1 MPRVGPHTETAFE
14 TVIEAH
20 LLTYGY
26 VRVAREG
33 FDRER
38 AIFPDTIIAFIRET
52 QPKQWARLE
61 SLLGD
66 RTGEQIV
73 GDLCKWMD
81 IHGSLATLR
90 HGFKCYGRTFRVA
103 YFKAAHGLNPE
114 LERRY
119 AANRLGLT
127 RQLRYSPRSE
137 NSVDVTL
144 SVNGIPI
151 VTTELK
157 NPLTGQRVEDARRQ
171 YCENRN
177 PREPIFRFKRRSLVH
192 FAVDTEWVSMTTR
205 LAGAATR
212 FLPFDRGCDG
222 AAGNPPDPTGR
233 NYRTAY
239 LWEEVLE
246 RDSLL
251 DLLARFIHLQID
263 VKRDDRGRRLKTET
277 MIFPRYHQLE
287 AVRTLVDAA
296 CDEGVGNNYLVEHS
310 AGSGKSNTIGWLTHR
325 LASLHDADDERV
337 FDTVVVVTDRV
348 VLDQQLQDTI
358 YQFEHKRGVVHRIE
372 ESSRQLAEA
381 LDDAV
386 PVIITTLQK
395 FPFVTRRLIEMAE
408 ERGTTGT
415 GTLPTRRCAVIVDEA
430 HSSQGGETA
439 IDLKGVL
446 AGEELRERARKRA
459 ADEGRED
466 MEEIFRSMAKRGRQP
481 NLSFFAFT
489 ATPKHKTFSV
499 FSRDGRPAHRYTM
512 RQAIE
517 ENFILDVL
525 KHYTTYRSY
534 FKLLKACQDDPNVER
549 KKAALGLARFMR
561 LHPHN
566 IAQKTEVMVEQFQA
580 ATRHR
585 IGGRAKA
592 MVVTGSRLEAV
603 RYKQSFD
610 RYIRTNGYAIKSLV
624 AFSGTVVDDK
634 IPDVAYTEPGMND
647 GISEKELPERFATQ
661 EYQVLLVA
669 EKYQTGFDQ
678 PLLHTMYVDK
688 RLAGIQ
694 AVQTLSRLNRTHP
707 LKEDTF
713 VLDFVND
720 PDEIREAFK
729 TYYEGAEMGEE
740 VDPARMYAIKSD
752 LDASGIYLD
761 EEVERFGAVYFMQKR
776 RQSALDHRKMNAALD
791 PAVSRFEA
799 RREAEEEEAEDWR
812 GKMYAFLSLYGF
824 LSQVIPYQ
832 DSDLERLYVFLRH
845 LATKLPRRGSGP
857 AYQFDDE
864 VRLEYYR
871 LQKISEGS
879 ISLRDGEARPLDGPS
894 EVGSGMARPQPV
906 PLSQLIDIVNE
917 RFGTDFNQADQL
929 FFDQIVEAAMTDDGL
944 RQAAVVNPGEKFELV
959 FKNLLE
965 NLFIE
970 RMDQN
975 EEIFVRFMNDGPFQ
989 KIVTAW
995 MASETYHRLRSAS
1008 EEGVATPKD
1017 SRTLPPHLRIVSPR
1031 PEDRYL
1037 TCVPLVPLD
1046 AAAGAFSDP
1055 QHIDD
1060 ENFEWVAVETNHH
1073 LRRGV
1078 FVARMVGRSM
1088 EPTIPDGAHCL
1099 FRAPVEGT
1107 RQGKIVLV
1115 QMRDGTDPENG
1126 QQYTVKRYQSEKVR
1140 DGTSWHHREIKLNPV
1155 NPDYEAIVL
1164 TDGDKG
1170 ALRVVAEVIDVLG
1183 RGGDVL

>member
-1 MPRVGPHTETAFE
+1 MSVAPHTEAAFE

-20 LLTYGY
+20 LLAHGY
-26 VRVAREG
+26 VPVAPER

-38 AIFPDTIIAFIRET
+38 AIFPDTVLAFIRET

-66 RTGEQIV
+66 RTGKQIV

-81 IHGSLATLR
+81 IHGSLTTLR
-90 HGFKCYGRTFRVA
+90 HGFKCYGRTFRAA

-144 SVNGIPI
+144 SVNGIPV
-151 VTTELK
+151 VTAELK

-171 YCENRN
+171 YCEDRD
-177 PREPIFRFKRRSLVH
+177 PREPIFDFKRRSLVH
-192 FAVDTEWVSMTTR
+192 FAVDTESVLMTTR
-205 LAGAATR
+205 LAGSATR
-212 FLPFDRGCDG
+212 FLPFDRGCNG
-222 AAGNPPDPTGR
+222 AAGNPPDPAGR

-246 RDSLL
+246 RHSLF
-251 DLLARFIHLQID
+251 DLLARFIHLQVD
-263 VKRDDRGRRLKTET
+263 TKRDDRGRKVKTET
-277 MIFPRYHQLE
+277 MIFPRYHQLK

-296 CDEGVGNNYLVEHS
+296 RSEGVGNNYLVEHS

-325 LASLHDADDERV
+325 LASLHDAYDERV

-358 YQFEHKRGVVHRIE
+358 YQFEHKRGVVHRIDR
-372 ESSRQLAEA
+372 SSRQLAEA
-381 LDDAV
+381 LAEAV

-408 ERGTTGT
+408 EGGTTGT

-439 IDLKGVL
+439 IDLKEVL

-459 ADEGRED
+459 AEEGRED
-466 MEEIFRSMAKRGRQP
+466 MEEIFRSMAARGRQP

-499 FSRDGRPAHRYTM
+499 FARDGRPAHRYTM

-517 ENFILDVL
+517 EDFILDVL

-534 FKLLKACQDDPNVER
+534 FKLLKACRDDPNVER
-549 KKAALGLARFMR
+549 KKAARGLARFMK

-566 IAQKTEVMVEQFQA
+566 IAQKTEVMVEHFQA
-580 ATRHR
+580 VTRHR

-610 RYIRTNGYAIKSLV
+610 KYIRSKGYAIKSLV

-634 IPDVAYTEPGMND
+634 LPDVAYTEPGMND

-694 AVQTLSRLNRTHP
+694 AVQTLSRLNRIHP

-720 PDEIREAFK
+720 RDEIREAFK

-740 VDPARMYAIKSD
+740 VDPARMYAIKSE

-761 EEVERFGAVYFMQKR
+761 EEVERFGAVYFTPKR

-791 PAVSRFEA
+791 PAVSRFEV

-845 LATKLPRRGSGP
+845 LATKLPRRSTGP

-879 ISLRDGEARPLDGPS
+879 IALGDGEAGPLDGPS
-894 EVGSGMARPQPV
+894 EVGSGQARPQPV
-906 PLSQLIDIVNE
+906 PLSQLIDIVNN

-944 RQAAVVNPGEKFELV
+944 RQAAAVNPGDKFELV
-959 FKNLLE
+959 FRNLLE

-975 EEIFVRFMNDGPFQ
+975 EEIFVRFMNDGSFQ

-995 MASETYHRLRSAS
+995 MASETYRRLRRDD
-1008 EEGVATPKD
+1008 EEGVAPPED
-1017 SRTLPPHLRIVSPR
+1017 SPTLPPRLRIVDPR
-1031 PEDRYL
+1031 PEDRYV
-1037 TCVPLVPLD
+1037 TCVPLVPLH
-1046 AAAGAFSDP
+1046 AAAGAFGDL
-1055 QHIDD
+1055 QRVEDD
-1060 ENFEWVAVETNHH
+1060 DFEWVAVETTHR

-1078 FVARMVGRSM
+1078 FVARVVGESM
-1088 EPTIPDGAHCL
+1088 EPTIPDGAYCL

-1115 QMRDGTDPENG
+1115 QMRDGTDPEDG
-1126 QQYTVKRYQSEKVR
+1126 QRYTVKRYESEKAG
-1140 DGTSWHHREIKLNPV
+1140 DGGSWHHREIRLEPV

-1164 TDGDKG
+1164 TGGDEG
-1170 ALRVVAEVIDVLG
+1170 ALRVVAEVVEVLG
-1183 RGGDVL
+1183 DGGEGAR

>member
-1 MPRVGPHTETAFE
+1 MSTAAAHTEAAFE
-14 TVIEAH
+14 IVIEAH
-20 LLTYGY
+20 LLSHAY
-26 VRVAREG
+26 VPVPRED

-38 AIFPDTIIAFIRET
+38 AIFPETILAFIRDT

-66 RTGEQIV
+66 ATGEQIL

-81 IHGSLATLR
+81 NHGSLATLR
-90 HGFKCYGRTFRVA
+90 HGFKCYGRTLRA
-103 YFKAAHGLNPE
+103 GYFKAAHGLNPE
-114 LERRY
+114 LESRY
-119 AANRLGLT
+119 AANRLGIT

-144 SVNGIPI
+144 SLNGIPV
-151 VTTELK
+151 VTAELK

-171 YCENRN
+171 YCEDRD
-177 PREPIFRFKRRSLVH
+177 PREPIFEFKRRALVH
-192 FAVDTEWVSMTTR
+192 FAVDTESVLMTTR
-205 LAGAATR
+205 LAGTATR
-212 FLPFDRGCDG
+212 FLPFDRGCGG
-222 AAGNPPDPTGR
+222 AAGNPPDPAGR

-251 DLLARFIHLQID
+251 DLFARFIHLQID
-263 VKRDDRGRRLKTET
+263 AKRDDRGRKVKTET

-296 CDEGVGNNYLVEHS
+296 RDEGVGNNYLVEHS

-325 LASLHDADDERV
+325 LASLHDAANARV

-358 YQFEHKRGVVHRIE
+358 YQFEHKRGVVHRIDR
-372 ESSRQLAEA
+372 SSRQLAEA
-381 LDDAV
+381 LDNAV
-386 PVIITTLQK
+386 PVVITTLQK
-395 FPFVTRRLIEMAE
+395 FPFVTRRLLEMDE
-408 ERGTTGT
+408 ERGTTGA
-415 GTLPTRRCAVIVDEA
+415 GALATRRCAVIVDEA

-439 IDLKGVL
+439 IDLKEVL
-446 AGEELRERARKRA
+446 GGEELRERARQRA
-459 ADEGRED
+459 AEEGRED
-466 MEEIFRSMAKRGRQP
+466 MEGIFRSMAKRGRQP

-499 FSRDGRPAHRYTM
+499 FAGDGRPAHRYTM
-512 RQAIE
+512 RQAIDE
-517 ENFILDVL
+517 GFILDVL

-566 IAQKTEVMVEQFQA
+566 IAQKTEVMVEHFQA

-592 MVVTGSRLEAV
+592 MVVTGSRMEAV

-610 RYIRTNGYAIKSLV
+610 RYIRSKGYAIKSLV

-634 IPDVAYTEPGMND
+634 LPDVTYTEPGMND

-694 AVQTLSRLNRTHP
+694 AVQALSRLNRTHP
-707 LKEDTF
+707 LKEDSF

-720 PDEIREAFK
+720 PEEIRAAFK
-729 TYYEGAEMGEE
+729 TYYEGAEIGEE
-740 VDPARMYAIKSD
+740 VDPARMYAIKSG
-752 LDASGIYLD
+752 LDASGIYLY
-761 EEVERFGAVYFMQKR
+761 EEVERFGAVYFAPKR
-776 RQSALDHRKMNAALD
+776 RQSALDHQKMNAALD
-791 PAVSRFEA
+791 LAVSRFEV
-799 RREAEEEEAEDWR
+799 RRKDEEEEAEDWR
-812 GKMYAFLSLYGF
+812 GKMFAFLSLYGF

-845 LATKLPRRGSGP
+845 LAAKLPRRARGP

-879 ISLRDGEARPLDGPS
+879 ISLRDGQARPLDGPS
-894 EVGSGMARPQPV
+894 EVGTGQVRPQPV

-944 RQAAVVNPGEKFELV
+944 RQAAAVNPGDKFELV
-959 FKNLLE
+959 FRNLLE
-965 NLFIE
+965 NLFVE

-975 EEIFVRFMNDGPFQ
+975 EEIFVRFMNDGSFQ
-989 KIVTAW
+989 KIVTDW
-995 MASETYHRLRSAS
+995 MASEAYRRLRIDGD
-1008 EEGVATPKD
+1008 EGVAAPGD
-1017 SRTLPPHLRIVSPR
+1017 PRSLPPRLRIVAPR
-1031 PEDRYL
+1031 PEDRYV

-1055 QHIDD
+1055 QHVND
-1060 ENFEWVAVETNHH
+1060 EDFKWVAVETSHR
-1073 LRRGV
+1073 LRAGI
-1078 FVARMVGRSM
+1078 FVARVVGESM

-1107 RQGKIVLV
+1107 RHGRIVLV
-1115 QMRDGTDPENG
+1115 QMLDSTDPESG
-1126 QQYTVKRYQSEKVR
+1126 QRYTVKRYESEKAGDR
-1140 DGTSWHHREIKLNPV
+1140 TSWRHREIRLEPV
-1155 NPDYEAIVL
+1155 NPDHEPIILGNA
-1164 TDGDKG
+1164 DEG
-1170 ALRVVAEVIDVLG
+1170 ALDVVAEFLEVI
-1183 RGGDVL
+1183 GGGA